1 MITPKNYQVP
11 AISKGLEALR
21 MYGKALLVMATGL
34 GKTVV
39 AAFMTKGEILS
50 QGKVLFLCHDSR
62 ILKQA
67 RKSFSEIIGQDCT
80 HGEFHGKQKDHDDV
94 NVIFATF
101 QTMKDWKNAFF
112 EDEFATIIV
121 DEGHHSQA
129 VTFKSVIEYFKPKYM
144 FALTATPDRTDGLD
158 IRDLFGEEV
167 VNISLEEALANRWL
181 PQVEYR
187 VLSDGISRGVLK
199 KLTKDIVEDGKKVSI
214 KQLNETI
221 FIKKRDEEVVRI
233 IQEQEQKQGIIFCE
247 SIAHAHEFQKSLP
260 SSVTLHSKMSQ
271 KAQDKAHEG
280 FKAGVYSYILVIDKY
295 NEGVDVPETDLIVFL
310 RCTDSRRIFLQQL
323 GRGLHCTDTD
333 KKVLVLDFVANCDRI
348 QMIKEL
354 TDKVLFFVPDWAKL
368 DKTPL
373 HVSGEGFDFVFDEE
387 QIQLLEI
394 LRSLKPTYISDI
406 PHLLAEYHPT
416 KNELPAD
423 QVSTRTNDKI
433 WWICSKDSRH
443 EWDTRASH
451 RSSGAGCP
459 FCSNQKIHPQTNSLA
474 VTHPNLAKE
483 YHPTK
488 NELPAD
494 QVFAGTN
501 KKLWWK
507 CSKDSR
513 HEWQSSGSSRSSQKT
528 GCPFCSNKRID
539 PKTNSLA
546 VTHPE
551 LAKEYHPT
559 KNELP
564 ADQVIAGTDKKR
576 WWICSEDNSHEWQ
589 ATGYARV
596 YQKTGCP
603 FCSSKRVDSKTN
615 SLAII
620 HPELAKEYHPTKNE
634 LPADQVFAG
643 TNKKLWWK
651 CLKDSRH
658 EWQAS
663 AHHRG
668 SGKGCPFCSNKRI
681 DPKTNSLAVT
691 HPNLAKEYHPTKNEL
706 PADQVIAGT
715 RQNLWWRCLKDPS
728 HEWEM
733 KGYKRVAGLN
743 CPYCTNNKK
752 YFYHRFKK

>member
-67 RKSFSEIIGQDCT
+67 RKSFSEIIGSDCT

-101 QTMKDWKNAFF
+101 QTMKDWKDAFF

-129 VTFKSVIEYFKPKYM
+129 ITFKSVLEYFNPKFM
-144 FALTATPDRTDGLD
+144 FALTATPDRADGLD

-167 VNISLEEALANRWL
+167 VDISLEEALANRWL
-181 PQVEYR
+181 PHVEYR
-187 VLSDGISRGVLK
+187 VLSDGIGRGVLK
-199 KLTKDIVEDGKKVSI
+199 KLTKDIVQDGKRVSI

-221 FIKKRDEEVVRI
+221 FIKKRDEEISRI

-280 FKAGVYSYILVIDKY
+280 FKAGTYSYILVIDKY

-354 TDKVLFFVPDWAKL
+354 TDKILSFLPSWSEI
-368 DKTPL
+368 DKSPI

-394 LRSLKPTYISDI
+394 LRSLRPTYVSDV
-406 PHLLAEYHPT
+406 PHLLVEYHPT
-416 KNELPAD
+416 KNDLPAD
-423 QVSTRTNDKI
+423 QVRAGWNRNF
-433 WWICSKDSRH
+433 WWRCSLDSRH
-443 EWDTRASH
+443 EWKARASH
-451 RSSGAGCP
+451 RQFG
-459 FCSNQKIHPQTNSLA
+459 
-474 VTHPNLAKE
+474 V
-483 YHPTK
+483 
-488 NELPAD
+488 
-494 QVFAGTN
+494 
-501 KKLWWK
+501 
-507 CSKDSR
+507 
-513 HEWQSSGSSRSSQKT
+513 
-528 GCPFCSNKRID
+528 GCPFCSNKKIH
-539 PKTNSLA
+539 PETNSLA

-564 ADQVIAGTDKKR
+564 ADQVFAGTNQKL
-576 WWICSEDNSHEWQ
+576 WWICSKDSRHDWEAVGSSRS
-589 ATGYARV
+589 GL
-596 YQKTGCP
+596 KTNCP
-603 FCSSKRVDSKTN
+603 FCAGQKVHPETN
-615 SLAII
+615 SLAVT

-634 LPADQVFAG
+634 LPADQVSAG
-643 TNKKLWWK
+643 THKKLWWICPK
-651 CLKDSRH
+651 ESRH
-658 EWQAS
+658 VWEAAGNS
-663 AHHRG
+663 RVG
-668 SGKGCPFCSNKRI
+668 GNGCPFCSNKMI
-681 DPKTNSLAVT
+681 HPETNSLAVT
-691 HPNLAKEYHPTKNEL
+691 HPELAKEYHPTKNEL
-706 PADQVIAGT
+706 PANQVFAGA
-715 RQNLWWRCLKDPS
+715 RRKFQWICSKDPR

-733 KGYKRVAGLN
+733 PGYKRFIGVG
-743 CPYCTNNKK
+743 CPHCRRSKNM
-752 YFYHRFKK
+752 